1 MLSRV
6 PKVSLYAL
14 RTDKIR
20 VKLVRESRFYGPY
33 PAIKTSLLCDVLSQP
48 ADKAA
53 EDGNLFN

>member
-6 PKVSLYAL
+6 PKVSRYAL

-20 VKLVRESRFYGPY
+20 ATLVRESHPYGPY
-33 PAIKTSLLCDVLSQP
+33 PAIRTSLLCDVLSKP

-53 EDGNLFN
+53 EDGYLVN